1 MFCNRNN
8 AIRGVALGA
17 LALVLGACAKQAPP
31 VLPPAPLPPPPPAA
45 SGPPV
50 GSSSSSTPAPGPTYR
65 VRSGSAAALQ
75 RYPVGTVV
83 TRDSIICLAAG
94 EQITIVGANGQQ
106 VSYRG
111 PGCAQRTGSP
121 TGTNPGGFIFGW
133 NRSGG
138 APAIEVA
145 P

>member
-1 MFCNRNN
+1 MVLVRTLLFGLWQL
-8 AIRGVALGA
+8 AATLLLA
-17 LALVLGACAKQAPP
+17 LAGTADAL
-31 VLPPAPLPPPPPAA
+31 AA
-45 SGPPV
+45 SVAWWP
-50 GSSSSSTPAPGPTYR
+50 
-65 VRSGSAAALQ
+65 
-75 RYPVGTVV
+75 
-83 TRDSIICLAAG
+83 
-94 EQITIVGANGQQ
+94 ITIVGANGQQ

>member
-1 MFCNRNN
+1 MSCNRNN
-8 AIRGVALGA
+8 AIRGVTLGA

-31 VLPPAPLPPPPPAA
+31 VLPPAPVAAPPPPPAA
-45 SGPPV
+45 SPPRPAA
-50 GSSSSSTPAPGPTYR
+50 TPAPTYR
-65 VRSGSAAALQ
+65 VRTGSADVLR